1 MQFIGNFLLFMLI
14 HEYEVIENVKYIEY
28 LIKQK
33 LYDTLYDYEVEIDD

>member
-1 MQFIGNFLLFMLI
+1 MLI
-14 HEYEVIENVKYIEY
+14 HEYEVIKNVKYIEY